1 MVGKLIQV
9 ALDMGRGERRTAT
22 GKDGI
27 DIIPSQQG
35 TVIATG
41 NTRFI
46 ATLGEH
52 RGHTREC
59 PLLGV
64 AHIKIAL
71 GILEIIHIR
80 GVVLRAT
87 GTTGYQLGKL
97 ACKRDVRGFFY
108 MQERYLIEH
117 GSEPLTLLF
126 PVYAQTPDGVAQ
138 GFLTHGY
145 LRGESLLAQVHQR
158 TTDSE
163 TLGEFVLPVDA

>member
-1 MVGKLIQV
+1 MVGELIQV

-41 NTRFI
+41 NARFI

-64 AHIKIAL
+64 AHIQIAL

-80 GVVLRAT
+80 GVILRAT

-97 ACKRDVRGFFY
+97 ARKRDVRGFFY

-138 GFLTHGY
+138 RFLAHGY

>member
-1 MVGKLIQV
+1 
-9 ALDMGRGERRTAT
+9 MGWSERRTAT
-22 GKDGI
+22 GKDRI

-35 TVIATG
+35 TVVTTG

-46 ATLGEH
+46 TTLGKH

-64 AHIKIAL
+64 AHIQIAL

-97 ACKRDVRGFFY
+97 ACKRDVRGLFD
-108 MQERYLIEH
+108 MQERYLVEH
-117 GSEPLTLLF
+117 GGEPLTLLF
-126 PVYAQTPDGVAQ
+126 PVHAQAPDGVTQ
-138 GFLTHGY
+138 GFLAHGY
-145 LRGESLLAQVHQR
+145 LRGEGLLAQVHQC
-158 TTDSE
+158 TTDGE